1 MSFVAGSDGK
11 DGIAGVGMLR
21 DGLGKVVGI
30 EVIIRGWEATW
41 SVAANGTML
50 DAMSEEEE
58 LALEV
63 AMGLE
68 I

>member
-1 MSFVAGSDGK
+1 MSFVAGNDEK

-21 DGLGKVVGI
+21 DGLCKVVGI
-30 EVIIRGWEATW
+30 EVITRGWEATW
-41 SVAANGTML
+41 SVAVNDTML
-50 DAMSEEEE
+50 DVMSEEE